1 MTLHG
6 ARIGLL
12 EARLSSELAAL
23 VRREGGDPVCAP
35 AVVEAP
41 LDVTSSIPALVED
54 VRLGRVAM
62 TVALTGAGVK
72 EMLRQAETIGHLG
85 PLADALRATTTVCRG
100 PKPAAVLREHAIPVH
115 ASAGAP
121 YTTAELL
128 AELPERLVHGRGLL
142 LIHDGGGNAAL
153 ADALRLRGARVTEL
167 HTYAWR
173 LPDDVAPLESL
184 IARAIDGSIDALA
197 CTSQV
202 QVRHLFAIAERSGR
216 ADALRGALRDRTLVA
231 SIGPTCTAA
240 LEQHGVP
247 PHVTATP
254 PKMRP
259 LVTAIGRA
267 LAARHGHSSA
277 ESQP

>member
-1 MTLHG
+1 VTLHG

-41 LDVTSSIPALVED
+41 LDVAASIPALVD
-54 VRLGRVAM
+54 DIRLGRVAV

-72 EMLRQAETIGHLG
+72 EMFRQAETVGRLL

-100 PKPAAVLREHAIPVH
+100 PKPAAVLREHGIPVH

-128 AELPERLVHGRGLL
+128 AELADPLVRDRGVL
-142 LIHDGGGNAAL
+142 LIHDGGGNPAL
-153 ADALRLRGARVTEL
+153 ADALRLRGARVTEV

-184 IARAIDGSIDALA
+184 IARTIDGSIDALA
-197 CTSQV
+197 FTSQV
-202 QVRHLFAIAERSGR
+202 QVRHLFAIAERGGR
-216 ADALRGALRDRTLVA
+216 ADALRRALRDRTLVA
-231 SIGPTCTAA
+231 SIGPSCTAA
-240 LEQHGVP
+240 LRQHGVS

-267 LAARHGHSSA
+267 LGERHGHSSP
-277 ESQP
+277 ESLP